1 MARRDPLTPLG
12 LRVLMPSTMVAST
25 ARTDALDAA
34 LERLSRA
41 LDQLEQAA
49 EARSEADVRRA
60 ERDEALSVLQDDRSR
75 LAVELDG
82 ALARNRSL
90 EKAAEDV
97 SRRLNAADAAV
108 RALLAAAE
116 PADLDARGSR

>member
-1 MARRDPLTPLG
+1 MVAQMARG
-12 LRVLMPSTMVAST
+12 
-25 ARTDALDAA
+25 DAIDAA

-41 LDQLEQAA
+41 LDLLEQAA
-49 EARSEADVRRA
+49 EARSEAESRRA

-90 EKAAEDV
+90 QNAAEDV
-97 SRRLNAADAAV
+97 SRRLEAAGATV
-108 RALLAAAE
+108 RALLGAREPPEAAN
-116 PADLDARGSR
+116 RNQR

>member
-1 MARRDPLTPLG
+1 MAPRDPLTPLG

-25 ARTDALDAA
+25 ARADPLDAA
-34 LERLSRA
+34 LERLS
-41 LDQLEQAA
+41 
-49 EARSEADVRRA
+49 
-60 ERDEALSVLQDDRSR
+60 RDEALSVLQDDRSR

-82 ALARNRSL
+82 ALARNRAL

-97 SRRLNAADAAV
+97 SRRLNAADGAV

-116 PADLDARGSR
+116 PAEVDTRGSR

>member
-1 MARRDPLTPLG
+1 MAGDGAPRSVDPAGAPRPNAKHNGGIYGPHRPEPLE
-12 LRVLMPSTMVAST
+12 
-25 ARTDALDAA
+25 AA

-41 LDQLEQAA
+41 LKQLEQAA

-97 SRRLNAADAAV
+97 SR
-108 RALLAAAE
+108 
-116 PADLDARGSR
+116 